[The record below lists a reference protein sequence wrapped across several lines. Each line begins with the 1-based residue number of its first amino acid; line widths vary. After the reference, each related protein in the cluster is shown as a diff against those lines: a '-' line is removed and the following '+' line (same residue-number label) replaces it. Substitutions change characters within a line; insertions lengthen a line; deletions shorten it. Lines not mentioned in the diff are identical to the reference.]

1 MSEIKIFMCCHK
13 GFEIVPPLCGPIQC
27 GSAINPKIDNVL
39 YDDSGENISLKNREY
54 CELTAH
60 YFAWKNIV
68 ADYYGFCHYRRFLC
82 LKEGK
87 RPYYAKGKLSENDKK
102 NFFENEQHWRK
113 LAECYEIIAPQ
124 RENMGI
130 TTREYYCNSKFHYTE
145 DLNLFV
151 EILNKKYPQ
160 FECITEQYLSQNI
173 QYFCNM
179 FIMDKAH
186 FFEYCEVLFDV
197 LNEFDSRKKLHGEFQ
212 SDRTDGY
219 LGEIF
224 TGIYI
229 TYSRENGAKIK
240 ELPRLDTNCSVK
252 KRIGCALLPPES
264 KRRFLAKKIAKNRRK
279 MKCMI
284 I

>member
-1 MSEIKIFMCCHK
+1 MSKIRIFMCCHK
-13 GFEIVPPLCGPIQC
+13 DFEILPPLCEPIQC
-27 GSAINPKIDNVL
+27 GSALNPKIDNVL

-60 YFAWKNIV
+60 YFAWKNIA

-87 RPYYAKGKLSENDKK
+87 RPYYAKGELNENDREM
-102 NFFENEQHWRK
+102 FLGNEESWRG
-113 LAECYEIIAPQ
+113 LVERYEIIAPR

-130 TTREYYCNSKFHYTE
+130 SVQEHYCTSRYHYAD
-145 DLNLFV
+145 DLYLFIK
-151 EILNKKYPQ
+151 ILGKKYPKLAR
-160 FECITEQYLSQNI
+160 FSEQYLSQNQ

-179 FIMDKAH
+179 FIMNNLH
-186 FFEYCEVLFDV
+186 FFEYCEVLFGV
-197 LNEFDSRKKLHGEFQ
+197 LKEFDSCKTLHGDFH

-229 TYSRENGAKIK
+229 TYCREKGAKIK
-240 ELPRLDTNCSVK
+240 ELPRLDTGCSVK
-252 KRIGCALLPPES
+252 KRIGCTLLPPES
-264 KRRFLAKKIAKNRRK
+264 KRRFLVKKIVKKVGEKFNV
-279 MKCMI
+279 
-284 I
+284 